1 MKDIIDH
8 IRYQE
13 ADTQSSE
20 ALLYQIAY
28 MIREWKATRLIAKP
42 EVCININTKCH
53 QLPYL
58 INNSFVKSLS
68 APGIGLN
75 FSSGIFVKR
84 FRTTPKPQWLEYCEA
99 NL

>member
-42 EVCININTKCH
+42 ETSFIPLYPNY
-53 QLPYL
+53 PYL
-58 INNSFVKSLS
+58 SI
-68 APGIGLN
+68 
-75 FSSGIFVKR
+75 SSTNHCSTSIF
-84 FRTTPKPQWLEYCEA
+84 
-99 NL
+99 